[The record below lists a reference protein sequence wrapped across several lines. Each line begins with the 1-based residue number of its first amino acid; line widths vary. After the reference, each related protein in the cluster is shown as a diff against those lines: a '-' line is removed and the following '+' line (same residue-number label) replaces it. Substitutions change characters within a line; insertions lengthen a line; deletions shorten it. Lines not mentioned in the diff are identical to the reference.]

1 MFKSNMFE
9 KNLKTEPVLDQGS
22 KIIIGSNKSI
32 KGNSNQ
38 SQKVDINV
46 LKARIQS
53 KQNTENK
60 KNIIIFV
67 TTLLILGV
75 LGVYFSV

>member
-1 MFKSNMFE
+1 MFE

-32 KGNSNQ
+32 KGNNNQ

>member
-1 MFKSNMFE
+1 MFE
-9 KNLKTEPVLDQGS
+9 KILKTEPVLDQSS
-22 KIIIGSNKSI
+22 KIIIGSNKSV

-53 KQNTENK
+53 KQNIENK

-75 LGVYFSV
+75 LGVYFSL